1 MPTPPAPV
9 PDPVPDPVRA
19 SGPDTPI
26 ALVGAACRLP
36 GGITSL
42 DGLWTALSEGRDLV
56 TEVPADRFDASRFL
70 DRDPRRPGRTYTVAG
85 GFLQEHD
92 RFDASYFGISPREAA
107 HMDPQQR
114 LLLEMAVEALDDAGL
129 DADRLAG
136 TDTAVFVGC
145 AGSSALALMGTVPD
159 RTGPYTM
166 TGGANSIVSNR
177 LSHVFD
183 LRGPSIT
190 VDTACSSALTAV
202 HQACEALRTGRSRTA
217 FAAGIGLLL
226 DPHPYV
232 GFAKASMLSPTG
244 RCRAF
249 SADADGFVRAEGGAL
264 VVLKPLAD
272 ALADGDRVHAV
283 IRASGV
289 NSDGHTQGMALP
301 SSEAQEELLRTLYR
315 DAGVSPD
322 ELVYFEAH
330 GTGTRAG
337 DRAECR
343 AVGRA
348 LAAARTRGPLPIGT
362 VKSNLGHL
370 EAASGMPGLLKAC
383 LVLRHGH
390 IPASLHA
397 EPLATD
403 IDFAGL
409 GLEPAVSARPVPA
422 CEGRGAVGV
431 SSAGFG
437 GSNAH
442 VLLEAA
448 PAPAPARAE
457 AARPQGGALPVLV
470 SARTEDALTSAL
482 HRTADHLETVGPDS
496 FYDTAWTACR
506 RRHPHP
512 HRAVVLA
519 RTPEEATDR
528 LRDRA
533 ASPAVPQPPVTGQPG
548 SGRVVFAFSGNGS
561 QWHGMGADLMATVPA
576 FRAAVAEADAVL
588 SPLLGWSVAGEL
600 AAPGGSSRM
609 ARTEVAQPALFA
621 LQWGLVAALAEQGV
635 HPDVVLGHSVGEIA
649 AACVAGALDL
659 PGAARVVAERSR
671 LQATTAGSGRMAAVG
686 LPERETR
693 ALLLPYGGRLEI
705 AAVNSV
711 RDVTVSGDETALKE
725 LGQHL
730 ADRDVF
736 FRPLDLDHA
745 FHSRHM
751 DPLAQPMKAAL
762 ADLRPGAL
770 RLPFASTVTGR
781 LRHAEEGAGLDAGY
795 WWRNLRRPV
804 LLADALAAVL
814 EEGCGALV
822 EVGPHPVL
830 TAYLRRAA
838 ESAGVPAAVLP
849 TLRRHGPGAD
859 ALEETVGGVLAAG
872 AGDWSAFFPVPG
884 RVADL
889 PPYAWQRERYPL
901 PPATSWTRT
910 CGSGALDHP
919 LLGERAAAL
928 EPGWHQRLDPARLP
942 WLADHKVSGA
952 VLMPAAGYVEAVL
965 AAGSRVLDGPLEVTA
980 LTFQPLTL
988 PWDDP
993 DMEVWLH
1000 TSLSDEDGVV
1010 RVASRAGGAG
1020 QPWRAHARG
1029 RVRRLL
1035 GRAPGGL
1042 DGGRHGDLPR
1052 SAAADEVYHRAR
1064 RGGVD
1069 YGPSFRV
1076 LEHVRTDGR
1085 ESEARY
1091 RADHL
1096 DVADYLAHPAIL
1108 DGALQAGA
1116 VLLDDADGT
1125 AFLPAAVD
1133 TVRLW
1138 RPPTATGHVRV
1149 RARSATAAEAVWDVA
1164 VVDEDGAVC
1173 VELLGCRLRR
1183 FDTGVRPAVSECVT
1197 ELRAAPRAEHGA
1209 SSAPL
1214 PRPRAGGSTT
1224 AAPVDAAL
1232 SEAEISRALEL
1243 MAALKRVSAHFAVRA
1258 VEEILPGE
1266 ACPSWAGLSGAGVL
1280 PEYEPLLG
1288 VLLEV
1293 AEEYGLVAG
1302 ADAFRSGGACRI
1314 LSPGRPEEAVR
1325 ALAAGPLGR
1334 GPELTAYG
1342 MCGRRLPDVLTG
1354 RCDPLELL
1362 FSESGRYLTE
1372 ELYTS
1377 SLQSEVAHRALRS
1390 AVRALVGTWPARR
1403 TLRVLEVGAGTGATT
1418 RVVAPHLPRERTR
1431 YLFTDVSE
1439 SFFPR
1444 ARGRLAAHDFIECRT
1459 LDLNRDPRE
1468 QGYAEGSFDVVIAS
1482 NVLHATED
1490 VRGALGRLSFLLA
1503 DDGHLLLQE
1512 MHDTAACALVFGL
1525 LKSFWNRTDLTER
1538 PRTPLLPRGRWRELL
1553 KETGF
1558 GDVAHT
1564 DVGGGLER
1572 VASVISARRAPRPHA
1587 VAVRPPLPRAGE
1599 KSAWIIV
1606 GEPDCGISAGLAES
1620 LETAGG
1626 TVLRTVP
1633 DAGPGEWMGLPAGG
1647 DPDASAVTVVLVTGS
1662 DVQPPGAAAS
1672 TARQVTDRCVRYTAT
1687 LRNASSLL
1695 SRLPSDVSRALW
1707 LVAPTAGATPAP
1719 EPASVPAAAAW
1730 GAARSLANEHSRI
1743 AVRRLAADYH
1753 GGPEAV
1759 RRIAAELLDPGD
1771 EDEIVTTEHGRFV
1784 TRVTDRPAGPAP
1796 CAPPEPGGY
1805 ALHVRRPGPAYDLVW
1820 RPAPPP
1826 APPGPGEVSLEVRA
1840 AGLNY
1845 RDVLQAQAVLPPQPA
1860 TDGGH
1865 EHPVGYECAGVV
1877 TAVGDQVSG
1886 FAPGDRVCALF
1897 RGALRSHLTVDARA
1911 VFRVPDGM
1919 DLTAAATV
1927 PLAFLTAHYG
1937 LGHVAR
1943 LSRGQTVLVHAAAGG
1958 VGLAAVQYAQRVGAR
1973 VFATAGTEHK
1983 RNLLRLLGVDLV
1995 ADSRTLDFAEQ
2006 VLEATGGRGVDVVLN
2021 SLSGEA
2027 VTRSL
2032 ELLRSGGHFVELGK
2046 RDLAANERLLL
2057 GPFQR
2062 ALSFCAVDLNEMV
2075 LQDPD
2080 RAGQHVGPLAEGI
2093 ADGTFQPVPHW
2104 VRPAAEAADAFRL
2117 LQHSHHVGKLVI
2129 AFDEAPPLAPYP
2141 ARHSPDPEGTYLVTG
2156 GLGGFGAAT
2165 ARWLAECG
2173 ARHLALVGRRGER
2186 TPGAPEMLR
2195 ELRGRGVRVTA
2206 HAADASDI
2214 EAMRAVFDCAERD
2227 GHPVRGVVHAAMHL
2241 DDAPLTD
2248 LDDARLSA
2256 VLAPKVGGALVLD
2269 ELTRGRRLDLF
2280 VLYSSAAALIGN
2292 PHQAAYVGANVALES
2307 LARARRRRG
2316 EAALAVQWGGID
2328 EAGYVARLELTRM
2341 LEGKG
2346 MGLLTPREA
2355 HSRLGRLLTEPAE
2368 VVAVGRMTWEALRSF
2383 CPAADSPRLSL
2394 VLAPAQKV
2402 AGHSGGDL
2410 REQLASLPPGE
2421 ARELALRALAE
2432 LAATVLQT
2440 VPERVPMERPLG
2452 DLGLDSLMAAEL
2464 AVLVQRHFDCQI
2476 PAIEAIAN
2484 PTLTALADLVLRQ
2497 QSARSGGGALPAQ
2510 QTGPGQTG
2518 PRPVAAAPA
2527 ARP

>member
-1 MPTPPAPV
+1 MPTSPV
-9 PDPVPDPVRA
+9 PDP
-19 SGPDTPI
+19 GLDTPI

-42 DGLWTALSEGRDLV
+42 EGLWTALSEGRDLV
-56 TEVPADRFDASRFL
+56 TEVPADRFESSRYL
-70 DRDPRRPGRTYTVAG
+70 DRDPRRPGKTYTVAG
-85 GFLQEHD
+85 GFLHDYD

-129 DADRLAG
+129 DADRIAG

-159 RTGPYTM
+159 ETGPYTM

-177 LSHVFD
+177 LSHIFD
-183 LRGPSIT
+183 LRGPSMT

-217 FAAGIGLLL
+217 FAGGIGLLL

-264 VVLKPLAD
+264 VLLKPLAD

-301 SSEAQEELLRTLYR
+301 SSDAQEELLRTLYR

-348 LAAARTRGPLPIGT
+348 LAAARSRGPLPIGS

-397 EPLATD
+397 QPLSAD

-409 GLEPAVSARPVPA
+409 GLEPAVTARPVPP
-422 CEGRGAVGV
+422 CEGRGAAGV

-437 GSNAH
+437 GANAH

-448 PAPAPARAE
+448 PAPSPARAG
-457 AARPQGGALPVLV
+457 ATRPQGGALPVLV
-470 SARTEDALTSAL
+470 SARTEEALTSAM
-482 HRTADHLETVGPDS
+482 HRTADHLETVGPDA

-506 RRHPHP
+506 RRRTHP

-533 ASPAVPQPPVTGQPG
+533 ASPAVPPPPVTGQPG
-548 SGRVVFAFSGNGS
+548 STGVVFAFSGNGS
-561 QWHGMGADLMATVPA
+561 QWHGMGADLMAAVPA
-576 FRAAVAEADAVL
+576 FRAAVSEADAAL
-588 SPLLGWSVAGEL
+588 APLLGWSVAREL
-600 AAPGGSSRM
+600 AAPGGNSRM
-609 ARTEVAQPALFA
+609 ERTEVAQPALFA

-635 HPDVVLGHSVGEIA
+635 RPDVVLGHSVGEIA
-649 AACVAGALDL
+649 AACAAGALDMSA
-659 PGAARVVAERSR
+659 AARVVAERSR

-686 LPERETR
+686 LPEREAR
-693 ALLLPYGGRLEI
+693 ALLLPYRGKLEI

-725 LGQHL
+725 LEQHL
-730 ADRDVF
+730 AERDVF
-736 FRPLDLDHA
+736 FRRLDLDYA

-751 DPLAQPMKAAL
+751 DPLAEPMRAAL
-762 ADLRPGAL
+762 ADVRPGAL

-781 LRHAEEGAGLDAGY
+781 LRHAEEGTGLDAGY

-804 LLADALAAVL
+804 LFADAVAAVL

-849 TLRRHGPGAD
+849 TLRRHGRGAD

-884 RVADL
+884 KVTDL
-889 PPYAWQRERYPL
+889 PPYAWQRETHPL

-910 CGSGALDHP
+910 CGSGVLDHP

-928 EPGWHQRLDPARLP
+928 EPGWHQRLDPVRLP

-965 AAGSRVLDGPLEVTA
+965 AAGSRTLDGPLEVTA

-993 DMEVWLH
+993 DLDVWLH
-1000 TSLSDEDGVV
+1000 TSVSDEDGVV
-1010 RVASRAGGAG
+1010 RVASRSGGPG

-1052 SAAADEVYHRAR
+1052 GAEADEVYHRAR
-1064 RGGVD
+1064 RGGLD

-1085 ESEARY
+1085 ESSARY

-1096 DVADYLAHPAIL
+1096 DTVGYLAHPAIL

-1116 VLLDDADGT
+1116 VLLDGADET

-1149 RARSATAAEAVWDVA
+1149 RARSATAAEAVWDVT

-1197 ELRAAPRAEHGA
+1197 ELRSAPRPEHGVA
-1209 SSAPL
+1209 SVPL
-1214 PRPRAGGSTT
+1214 PNPRAGQTAT
-1224 AAPVDAAL
+1224 AAPVDVVL
-1232 SEAEISRALEL
+1232 SESETHQALEL
-1243 MAALKRVSAHFAVRA
+1243 TEALKRVTAHFALRA

-1266 ACPSWAGLSGAGVL
+1266 ACPTWAGLSGAGVL

-1302 ADAFRSGGACRI
+1302 ADAFRTGGACRV
-1314 LSPGRPEEAVR
+1314 LSPGRPEETVR
-1325 ALAAGPLGR
+1325 ALAAGPLRR

-1377 SLQSEVAHRALRS
+1377 SLQSEAAHRALRS
-1390 AVRALVGTWPARR
+1390 AVRALAGTWPAHRP
-1403 TLRVLEVGAGTGATT
+1403 LRVLEVGAGTGATT
-1418 RVVAPHLPRERTR
+1418 RVVAPDLPHERTH
-1431 YLFTDVSE
+1431 YAFTDVSE

-1444 ARGRLAAHDFIECRT
+1444 ARGRLAAHDFIEYRT

-1468 QGYAEGSFDVVIAS
+1468 QGWTEGSFDVVIAS

-1490 VRGALGRLSFLLA
+1490 VRGALGRLSFLLT

-1525 LKSFWNRTDLTER
+1525 LKSFWGRTDLAER
-1538 PRTPLLPRGRWRELL
+1538 PRTPLLPRERWRELL

-1564 DVGGGLER
+1564 DVGSGLER
-1572 VASVISARRAPRPHA
+1572 VASVLSARRAPRPRATA
-1587 VAVRPPLPRAGE
+1587 VPPLPRAGE
-1599 KSAWIIV
+1599 GSAWIVV
-1606 GEPDCGISAGLAES
+1606 GEPDCALSAGLAAS
-1620 LETAGG
+1620 LEAAGG
-1626 TVLRTVP
+1626 TVLRTGP
-1633 DAGPGEWMGLPAGG
+1633 DTGPGAWTGLLAGAG
-1647 DPDASAVTVVLVTGS
+1647 PDASTVAVVLVT
-1662 DVQPPGAAAS
+1662 DPGAPCPGATAS
-1672 TARQVTDRCVRYTAT
+1672 TAREITDRCVRYTAA
-1687 LRNASSLL
+1687 LRDASALL

-1707 LVAPTAGATPAP
+1707 LLAPTAGARPAP

-1730 GAARSLANEHSRI
+1730 GAARSLANEHARI
-1743 AVRRLAADYH
+1743 TVRRLAADYD

-1759 RRIAAELLDPGD
+1759 RRIVAELLDPGE
-1771 EDEIVTTEHGRFV
+1771 EDEIVTTGHGRFV
-1784 TRVTDRPAGPAP
+1784 TRVTDRPAGPAS
-1796 CAPPEPGGY
+1796 CTTQKPGGY

-1820 RPAPPP
+1820 RPAPAP

-1845 RDVLQAQAVLPPQPA
+1845 RDVLQAQSVLPPQPA
-1860 TDGGH
+1860 TAAGD
-1865 EHPVGYECAGVV
+1865 EHPVGYECAGIV
-1877 TAVGDQVSG
+1877 TAVGAGVSSLT
-1886 FAPGDRVCALF
+1886 PGDRVCALF

-1911 VFRVPDGM
+1911 VCRVPDAM
-1919 DLTAAATV
+1919 DLTAAATL
-1927 PLAFLTAHYG
+1927 PLAFLTAQYG

-1983 RNLLRLLGVDLV
+1983 RNLLRLLGADLV

-2032 ELLRSGGHFVELGK
+2032 ELLKPGGHFVELGK
-2046 RDLAANERLLL
+2046 RDLVANERLLL

-2075 LQDPD
+2075 LEDPD
-2080 RAGQHVGPLAEGI
+2080 QAGQHVGPLAEGI

-2104 VRPAAEAADAFRL
+2104 VRPAAEAAEAFRL
-2117 LQHSHHVGKLVI
+2117 LQHSHHVGKLVV
-2129 AFDEAPPLAPYP
+2129 AFDEAPPLVPYP

-2156 GLGGFGAAT
+2156 GLGGFGAST
-2165 ARWLAECG
+2165 ARWLAERG

-2186 TPGAPEMLR
+2186 TPGAPELLR
-2195 ELRGRGVRVTA
+2195 ELRDRGVRVTA
-2206 HAADASDI
+2206 HAADATDI
-2214 EAMRAVFDCAERD
+2214 EAMRAVFDDADRG

-2248 LDDARLSA
+2248 LDDARLAA
-2256 VLAPKVGGALVLD
+2256 VLAPKVAGALVLD

-2292 PHQAAYVGANVALES
+2292 PHQAPYAGANTVLES

-2328 EAGYVARLELTRM
+2328 EAGYVARLELTGM

-2355 HSRLGRLLTEPAE
+2355 HGRLGRLLTEPAE

-2394 VLAPAQKV
+2394 VLAPTQDV

-2410 REQLASLPPGE
+2410 RRQLAVLDPGE

-2452 DLGLDSLMAAEL
+2452 DLGMDSLMAAEL
-2464 AVLVQRHFDCQI
+2464 AVLVQRHFDCEI

-2497 QSARSGGGALPAQ
+2497 QAARSASGSLPPQ

-2518 PRPVAAAPA
+2518 PRTMVAPI

>member
-1 MPTPPAPV
+1 MPPSPGH
-9 PDPVPDPVRA
+9 DM
-19 SGPDTPI
+19 PI

-42 DGLWTALSEGRDLV
+42 NGLWTALSEGRDLI
-56 TEVPADRFDASRFL
+56 TEAPPDRFDASRYL
-70 DRDPRRPGRTYTVAG
+70 DRDPRRPGKTYTVAG
-85 GFLQEHD
+85 GFLQDYD

-129 DADRLAG
+129 DTDRIAG

-159 RTGPYTM
+159 ETGPYTM

-183 LRGPSIT
+183 LRGPSMT

-202 HQACEALRTGRSRTA
+202 HQACEALRTGRSRMA
-217 FAAGIGLLL
+217 FAGGIGLLL

-244 RCRAF
+244 RCRTF

-283 IRASGV
+283 IRATGV

-348 LAAARTRGPLPIGT
+348 LATARTRGPLPIGS

-383 LVLRHGH
+383 LVLRHGRV
-390 IPASLHA
+390 PASLHA
-397 EPLATD
+397 EPPATD

-409 GLEPAVSARPVPA
+409 GLEPAVTARPVPSCA
-422 CEGRGAVGV
+422 GRGVVGV

-437 GSNAH
+437 GANAH

-448 PAPAPARAE
+448 PDPLPTRTA
-457 AARPQGGALPVLV
+457 AARPESSVLPVLV
-470 SARTEDALTSAL
+470 SARTEDALTTAV
-482 HRTADHLETVGPDS
+482 HRMADHLETVGPDS

-506 RRHPHP
+506 RRHLHP

-519 RTPEEATDR
+519 RTPEQAADR

-533 ASPAVPQPPVTGQPG
+533 ASPAVPPPPVTDR
-548 SGRVVFAFSGNGS
+548 SASSKVVFAFSGNGS
-561 QWHGMGADLMATVPA
+561 QWHGMGADLMAAVPA
-576 FRAAVAEADAVL
+576 FRAAVTEVDAAL
-588 SPLLGWSVAGEL
+588 APLLGWSVAREL
-600 AAPGGSSRM
+600 AAPGGNSRM
-609 ARTEVAQPALFA
+609 ERTEIAQPALFA
-621 LQWGLVAALAEQGV
+621 LQMGLVAALAEQGV
-635 HPDVVLGHSVGEIA
+635 RPDVVLGHSVGEIA

-659 PGAARVVAERSR
+659 PAAARVVAERSR
-671 LQATTAGSGRMAAVG
+671 LQGTTAGSGRMAVLG
-686 LPERETR
+686 MPEREAR
-693 ALLLPYGGRLEI
+693 ALLLPYGGKLEI

-711 RDVTVSGDETALKE
+711 RDVTVSGDETALTE
-725 LGQHL
+725 LGHHL

-736 FRPLDLDHA
+736 FRPLDLDYA

-751 DPLAQPMKAAL
+751 DPLAQPVKAAL

-781 LRHAEEGAGLDAGY
+781 LQHAQDGTGLDAGY

-804 LLADALAAVL
+804 LFADAVAAAV
-814 EEGCGALV
+814 EGGCGALV

-838 ESAGVPAAVLP
+838 ETARVPAAVLP
-849 TLRRHGPGAD
+849 TLRRHGPGPE

-884 RVADL
+884 RVTEL
-889 PPYAWQRERYPL
+889 PPYAWQRERHPL
-901 PPATSWTRT
+901 PSAASWTRT
-910 CGSGALDHP
+910 CGSGVLDHP

-928 EPGWHQRLDPARLP
+928 EPGWHQRLDPVRLP

-965 AAGSRVLDGPLEVTA
+965 AAGRRVLDGPLEVTA
-980 LTFQPLTL
+980 LAFQPLTL

-993 DMEVWLH
+993 DLNVWLH
-1000 TSLSDEDGVV
+1000 TSVSDEDGVV
-1010 RVASRAGGAG
+1010 RVASRAGGPG
-1020 QPWRAHARG
+1020 QPWRPHARG

-1035 GRAPGGL
+1035 GRAPEGL
-1042 DGGRHGDLPR
+1042 GDAPHRNFPR
-1052 SAAADEVYHRAR
+1052 SAAADEVYRRAR
-1064 RGGVD
+1064 RSGLD
-1069 YGPSFRV
+1069 YGPCFRV
-1076 LEHVRTDGR
+1076 LEYVRTDGR
-1085 ESEARY
+1085 ESVARY

-1096 DVADYLAHPAIL
+1096 DTADYLAHPALL

-1116 VLLDDADGT
+1116 VLLDGMDGA

-1138 RPPTATGHVRV
+1138 RPPAATGRVRV
-1149 RARSATAAEAVWDVA
+1149 RGRSATAAEVVWDVTVA
-1164 VVDEDGAVC
+1164 DEDGTVC
-1173 VELLGCRLRR
+1173 LELLGCRLRR
-1183 FDTGVRPAVSECVT
+1183 FDTGAEPSVSECVT
-1197 ELRAAPRAEHGA
+1197 ELRAAPRPGHVAA
-1209 SSAPL
+1209 AAPL
-1214 PRPRAGGSTT
+1214 PHPRAGGAAA
-1224 AAPVDAAL
+1224 AAPVEVLL
-1232 SEAEISRALEL
+1232 SEAETSRGLEL
-1243 MAALKRVSAHFAVRA
+1243 TDALKRVTAHFAVRA
-1258 VEEILPGE
+1258 VEEVLPGRTRLT
-1266 ACPSWAGLSGAGVL
+1266 WAELSGAGVL

-1302 ADAFRSGGACRI
+1302 TDAFRAGGACRV
-1314 LSPGRPEEAVR
+1314 LSPGRPEETVR
-1325 ALAAGPLGR
+1325 ALATGPLRR
-1334 GPELTAYG
+1334 GPELAAYG
-1342 MCGRRLPDVLTG
+1342 MCGQRLPDVLTG

-1377 SLQSEVAHRALRS
+1377 SFQSEAAHRAMRS
-1390 AVRALVGTWPARR
+1390 EVRALVGAWPADRP
-1403 TLRVLEVGAGTGATT
+1403 LRVLEVGAGTGATT
-1418 RVVAPHLPRERTR
+1418 RAVVPHLPRERTR
-1431 YLFTDVSE
+1431 YVFTDVSE

-1444 ARGRLAAHDFIECRT
+1444 ARGRLAAHDFVEYRV
-1459 LDLNRDPRE
+1459 LDLNRDPQE
-1468 QGYAEGSFDVVIAS
+1468 QGCAEGSFDVVIAS

-1490 VRGALGRLSFLLA
+1490 VRSTLGRLSFLLA
-1503 DDGHLLLQE
+1503 DDGHLLVQE
-1512 MHDTAACALVFGL
+1512 THDTAACALVFGV
-1525 LKSFWNRTDLTER
+1525 LKSFWTRTDLTER
-1538 PRTPLLPRGRWRELL
+1538 PRTPLLPRERWRELL

-1558 GDVAHT
+1558 GDVTHA

-1572 VASVISARRAPRPHA
+1572 VASVLSARRAPRPGA
-1587 VAVRPPLPRAGE
+1587 IGAEPLPRVPE
-1599 KSAWIIV
+1599 DSAWIVV
-1606 GEPDCGISAGLAES
+1606 GEPGCDVSAGLAAL
-1620 LETAGG
+1620 LEVAGG
-1626 TVLRTVP
+1626 RVCRIGP
-1633 DAGPGEWMGLPAGG
+1633 DAGPGIRAGLLPGG
-1647 DPDASAVTVVLVTGS
+1647 GPDASAVTVVLVTDSGT
-1662 DVQPPGAAAS
+1662 PRPGTAAP
-1672 TARQVTDRCVRYTAT
+1672 TAREVTARSVRYTAM
-1687 LRNASSLL
+1687 LRNASALL
-1695 SRLPSDVSRALW
+1695 SRLPSDVSRSLW
-1707 LVAPTAGATPAP
+1707 LVAPAAGATPAP
-1719 EPASVPAAAAW
+1719 EPAAVPAAAAW
-1730 GAARSLANEHSRI
+1730 GAARSLANEHARI
-1743 AVRRLAADYH
+1743 TVRRLAADYA
-1753 GGPEAV
+1753 GGAEAV

-1771 EDEIVTTEHGRFV
+1771 EDEIVTTRHGRFV
-1784 TRVTDRPAGPAP
+1784 ARVTDRPAAPAPAP

-1805 ALHVRRPGPAYDLVW
+1805 ALHVRRPGPAFDLVW

-1845 RDVLQAQAVLPPQPA
+1845 RDVLQAQAVLPPQPTA
-1860 TDGGH
+1860 DGSR
-1865 EHPVGYECAGVV
+1865 EHPVGYECAGIV
-1877 TAVGDQVSG
+1877 TAVGDQVSS

-1911 VFRVPDGM
+1911 VCRVPEGM
-1919 DLTAAATV
+1919 DLTAAATI
-1927 PLAFLTAHYG
+1927 PLAFLTAQYG

-1973 VFATAGTEHK
+1973 VIATAGTEHK
-1983 RNLLRLLGVDLV
+1983 RNLLRLLGVGLV

-2032 ELLRSGGHFVELGK
+2032 ELLKPGGHFVELGK

-2062 ALSFCAVDLNEMV
+2062 ALTFSAVDLNEMV

-2080 RAGQHVGPLAEGI
+2080 GAGHHVGRLAEGI
-2093 ADGTFQPVPHW
+2093 ADGTLRPVPHW
-2104 VRPAAEAADAFRL
+2104 VRPADEAAEAFRL
-2117 LQHSHHVGKLVI
+2117 LRHSHHIGKLVLT
-2129 AFDEAPPLAPYP
+2129 FDEPPSLTPHP
-2141 ARHSPDPEGTYLVTG
+2141 AQHSPDPEGTYLVTG

-2165 ARWLAECG
+2165 ACWLAERG

-2195 ELRGRGVRVTA
+2195 KLRDRGVRVTA
-2206 HAADASDI
+2206 YAADAADV
-2214 EAMRAVFDCAERD
+2214 EAMRTVFADAD
-2227 GHPVRGVVHAAMHL
+2227 GHGHPVRGVVHAAMHL

-2248 LDDARLSA
+2248 LDDARLAA

-2269 ELTRGRRLDLF
+2269 ELTRGRQLDLF
-2280 VLYSSAAALIGN
+2280 VMYSSAAALIGN
-2292 PHQAAYVGANVALES
+2292 PHQAPYVGANVALES

-2316 EAALAVQWGGID
+2316 EAALVVQWGGID
-2328 EAGYVARLELTRM
+2328 EAGYVARLELTGM
-2341 LEGKG
+2341 LESKG

-2355 HSRLGRLLTEPAE
+2355 HARLGRLLTEPAE

-2394 VLAPAQKV
+2394 VLAPAQDV
-2402 AGHSGGDL
+2402 AGHSGDDL
-2410 REQLASLPPGE
+2410 RRQLAVLAPRE
-2421 ARELALRALAE
+2421 ARDLALRALAE

-2440 VPERVPMERPLG
+2440 APERVPMERPLG
-2452 DLGLDSLMAAEL
+2452 DLGMDSLMAAEL
-2464 AVLVQRHFDCQI
+2464 AVLVQRHFDCEI
-2476 PAIEAIAN
+2476 PAIEAMAN
-2484 PTLTALADLVLRQ
+2484 PSLTALADLVLRQ
-2497 QSARSGGGALPAQ
+2497 QSARSAVGSLPAQ
-2510 QTGPGQTG
+2510 QAG
-2518 PRPVAAAPA
+2518 PRQAAAPS